1 MRLVMLALLV
11 VSVTHCRERGGS
23 VPSATQVVSTTTPG
37 GLYLLVPSEAA
48 AYRRGRER
56 EIGLLRD
63 ALTRHTALTP
73 ATSIRAGAD
82 AAGLTVDA
90 YQLLVTRVDSALRLR
105 SALATPDSSGPARTE
120 WAELDSLRV
129 ELTVLRTRLEA
140 IGSPTP

>member
-11 VSVTHCRERGGS
+11 VSAIHCRERGGS
-23 VPSATQVVSTTTPG
+23 VASATPVVSTTPG

-48 AYRRGRER
+48 AYLRGRER

-63 ALTRHTALTP
+63 ALTRHTAVAP
-73 ATSIRAGAD
+73 ATSIRAGAG

-90 YQLLVTRVDSALRLR
+90 YQLLVARVDSALRLR
-105 SALATPDSSGPARTE
+105 SAGVTTDSSGPARAE

-129 ELTVLRTRLEA
+129 ELTVLRTRLDA
-140 IGSPTP
+140 VGNPTP

>member
-1 MRLVMLALLV
+1 MRVVVLALLV
-11 VSVTHCRERGGS
+11 VSAIHCRERGGS
-23 VPSATQVVSTTTPG
+23 VASATPVASTPPG
-37 GLYLLVPSEAA
+37 GLYLLVPAEAA

-63 ALTRHTALTP
+63 ALTRHTAVTP
-73 ATSIRAGAD
+73 ATSIRAGAG

-90 YQLLVTRVDSALRLR
+90 YQVLVTRVDSALRLR
-105 SALATPDSSGPARTE
+105 SALAASDSSGPARTE

-129 ELTVLRTRLEA
+129 ELTVLRTRLDA